1 MNLSVTII
9 ARSRSEI
16 FSQCL
21 RTAGKISD
29 DIVVITNSSHK
40 FVNYSDQKNFAA
52 SKCKYDWI
60 LSLDDD
66 EWLEDGLI
74 KEINDIKNWDYGGFL
89 IKRKNIIFGKVMN
102 HTNWEPQ
109 ADKHIW
115 LYNKKMGK
123 WIGTV
128 HEEVV
133 INGRIGELKFCKI
146 HENYTS
152 VEQFM
157 NKLNVYTSK
166 EIKSVNPVYDFLRRY
181 FWHFGFLDSWHGLFL
196 SYLMMIYHLTVWVK
210 LWQKKNLLS
219 SAS

>member
-1 MNLSVTII
+1 MDLSVTII

-115 LYNKKMGK
+115 LYNPKLGK

-128 HEEVV
+128 HEEIV
-133 INGRIGELKFCKI
+133 INGRIGELKFCKM
-146 HENYTS
+146 HENYTT

-166 EIKSVNPVYDFLRRY
+166 ETKSVNPIYDFLRRY
-181 FWHFGFLDSWHGLFL
+181 FWHLGFLDGWHGLFL
-196 SYLMMIYHLTVWVK
+196 SYLMMIYHLTVWI
-210 LWQKKNLLS
+210 KKNS
-219 SAS
+219 SSLA